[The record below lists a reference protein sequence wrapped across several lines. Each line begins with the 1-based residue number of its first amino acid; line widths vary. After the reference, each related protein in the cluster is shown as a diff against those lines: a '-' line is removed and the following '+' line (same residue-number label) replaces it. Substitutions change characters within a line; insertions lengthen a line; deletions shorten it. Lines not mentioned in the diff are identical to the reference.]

1 MSTPRR
7 LVLDA
12 SALLAWSAA
21 ETPRAIS
28 CPSETVWVWRSPSAS
43 NSLYR
48 WGPIV
53 GRASVECAVHVI
65 PPIAAETAG
74 SAEGNANPRFLT
86 FSLISFSFELRPVE
100 VLPECRWR
108 GCSAG
113 RLRAVRCG
121 PHWSP
126 SGAVLLD
133 LLDRRSRSAWW
144 EVGDT
149 FRSWLINTSNVTHC
163 YITWSDGMARTQF
176 QHLAPGS
183 TCQSAE
189 TDTLRHIAHTF
200 ERLYAVEQPVLA
212 SLRHTKARFDLG
224 HGAQGAGRRATAS
237 RRPVGITL
245 RRQFRTI
252 RLNFPVARLW
262 MGGVRCD

>member
-1 MSTPRR
+1 MCSSRHSADSSGNCGLSRGQREPS
-7 LVLDA
+7 VLDI
-12 SALLAWSAA
+12 LLDQLF
-21 ETPRAIS
+21 
-28 CPSETVWVWRSPSAS
+28 V
-43 NSLYR
+43 
-48 WGPIV
+48 
-53 GRASVECAVHVI
+53 
-65 PPIAAETAG
+65 
-74 SAEGNANPRFLT
+74 
-86 FSLISFSFELRPVE
+86 ELRPVE

-133 LLDRRSRSAWW
+133 LLDRRSSSAWW